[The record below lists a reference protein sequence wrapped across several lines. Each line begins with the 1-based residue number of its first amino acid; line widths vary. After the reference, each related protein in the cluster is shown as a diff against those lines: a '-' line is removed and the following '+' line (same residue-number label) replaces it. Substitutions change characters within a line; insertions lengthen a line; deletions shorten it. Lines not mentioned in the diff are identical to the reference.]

1 MPARMAAGS
10 TVSVERAPVCAS
22 NNAVTT
28 ETTLQ
33 CAQQPATQ
41 QLAPQ
46 LECEP

>member
-10 TVSVERAPVCAS
+10 TTGVECASVCAS
-22 NNAVTT
+22 NAVMA
-28 ETTLQ
+28 EGTLQ
-33 CAQQPATQ
+33 CAQQPAAQ